1 VTSDNLDGRTYR
13 EAMERGQPYIRLKLD
28 TSEPIEMGAFVGAF
42 TSIAAEYDR
51 TVRERDDLPSDATL
65 FVRDVRDGCIEADLI
80 PWVMGALAVGG
91 GAIGLAAAANTLH
104 EFVERYGSRISKY
117 LTPGGRAEDATKS
130 ELKHFSEQVAAIANT
145 HGAKLEIAAIEVI
158 DGEKQTRAAFKFDT
172 SQARE
177 IEKQV
182 AEHQR
187 ELDRSTNAD
196 HERVIMTFT
205 RSDIRMSASGKRS
218 GELVRISAIS
228 ERSLPL
234 VYASKI
240 AEQEIKH
247 EISEA
252 EDNVYKK
259 GFVVDVNV
267 ELRGDKPLAYRI
279 TNLHQVIDLPDED

>member
-1 VTSDNLDGRTYR
+1 
-13 EAMERGQPYIRLKLD
+13 
-28 TSEPIEMGAFVGAF
+28 
-42 TSIAAEYDR
+42 
-51 TVRERDDLPSDATL
+51 
-65 FVRDVRDGCIEADLI
+65 
-80 PWVMGALAVGG
+80 
-91 GAIGLAAAANTLH
+91 
-104 EFVERYGSRISKY
+104 
-117 LTPGGRAEDATKS
+117 
-130 ELKHFSEQVAAIANT
+130 
-145 HGAKLEIAAIEVI
+145 
-158 DGEKQTRAAFKFDT
+158 
-172 SQARE
+172 
-177 IEKQV
+177 
-182 AEHQR
+182 
-187 ELDRSTNAD
+187 
-196 HERVIMTFT
+196 MTFT